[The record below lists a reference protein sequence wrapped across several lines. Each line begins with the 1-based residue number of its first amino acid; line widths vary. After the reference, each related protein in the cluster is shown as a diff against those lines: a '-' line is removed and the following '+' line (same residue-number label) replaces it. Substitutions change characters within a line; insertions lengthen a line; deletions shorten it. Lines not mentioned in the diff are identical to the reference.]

1 LKIGDKLVFE
11 DMIHYTIVKNSTFNG
26 IPLPSLCIWTAE
38 GELKVVREFGYNEYK
53 FRNG

>member
-1 LKIGDKLVFE
+1 
-11 DMIHYTIVKNSTFNG
+11 
-26 IPLPSLCIWTAE
+26 LCIWTAE